1 MKKWI
6 TILLSIMLVCALA
19 AVPAWCGSS
28 ENDKSSEKS
37 AEAADEKAGKPE
49 PMKAPSTGYELVGQ
63 WYCSHDGVP
72 VCLEL
77 KDDGAYTLTIA
88 QSETEGT
95 WELVDGDVVLD
106 GKTDAAMVVINS
118 ERIMWAEAG
127 EVFKHEEVK
136 VWEPAPAATENIEM
150 SYFDG
155 YWVSTY
161 VESEGQRLPSNVAGD
176 NSELVIDEGRVAMG
190 GSLFGDVICDFTFDD
205 AALSYE
211 NSAARVVLQLLEDYT
226 LRCTVTGKE
235 AELIIYMMPGSIED
249 LPFFISREPEE

>member
-6 TILLSIMLVCALA
+6 TILLSIMLICSLA

-37 AEAADEKAGKPE
+37 AEAANEKAGKPE
-49 PMKAPSTGYELVGQ
+49 PMELPSPGYELLGE

-72 VCLEL
+72 VCLDL

-95 WELVDGDVVLD
+95 WELVDGDVVFD
-106 GKTDAAMVVINS
+106 GKTDAAMIVINN
-118 ERIMWAEAG
+118 ERILWAEAG
-127 EVFKHEEVK
+127 EVFTREEVK
-136 VWEPAPAATENIEM
+136 VWEPAPVMTEGVE
-150 SYFDG
+150 SGLFDG
-155 YWVSTY
+155 YWVSIY
-161 VESEGQRLPSNVAGD
+161 VESEGQRLSSDVVGD
-176 NSELVIDEGRVAMG
+176 NSELFIDDGRVAMG
-190 GSLFGDVICDFTFDD
+190 GSLFGDVICDFTFEDGE
-205 AALSYE
+205 LSYE
-211 NSAARVVLQLLEDYT
+211 NSAARVVLQLQKDLG
-226 LRCTVTGKE
+226 LRCTVTGEE